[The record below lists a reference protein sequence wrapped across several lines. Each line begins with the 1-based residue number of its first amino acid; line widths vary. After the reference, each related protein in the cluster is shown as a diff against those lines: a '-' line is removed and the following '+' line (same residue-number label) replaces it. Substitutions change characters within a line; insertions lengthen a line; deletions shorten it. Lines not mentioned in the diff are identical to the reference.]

1 MQVLSL
7 KKLAVVGV
15 VLLILGGL
23 GVVCTKYYSY
33 VFAKRVKG
41 KVVNVQHVNDAE
53 AIISSRNTPDSQL
66 FSFAIAIRDAKGE
79 IHVSSSEDKQWA
91 VVSTGQCVE
100 AKFFPHAPWELDKGR
115 TYYGARLERLFDC
128 PVDQTN

>member
-1 MQVLSL
+1 
-7 KKLAVVGV
+7 
-15 VLLILGGL
+15 L
-23 GVVCTKYYSY
+23 GVICTKYYSF
-33 VFAKRVKG
+33 VFAKRIKG

-53 AIISSRNTPDSQL
+53 AIISSRHTPDSQL
-66 FSFAIAIRDAKGE
+66 FSFAIAIRDAHGE

-91 VVSTGQCVE
+91 VVSAGQCVE

-128 PVDQTN
+128 PADQ